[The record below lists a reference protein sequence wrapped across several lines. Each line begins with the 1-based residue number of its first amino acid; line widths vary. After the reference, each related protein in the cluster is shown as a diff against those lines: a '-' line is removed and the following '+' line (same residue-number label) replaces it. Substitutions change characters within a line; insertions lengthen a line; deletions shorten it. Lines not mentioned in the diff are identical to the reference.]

1 MNLNEIEKNV
11 EIGRITHRG
20 VSIWPVL
27 KSYLIGIVG
36 DHNIIKEA
44 NLPYL
49 RIFLKNLP
57 GDLLSLRSMCKSK
70 YWVFSTSQTRFHI
83 NEDSFDRVTTG
94 LLKYLEGYL
103 LFENPIPKGR
113 TEATKLQ
120 KGEYYIGMSWI
131 YLIQFI
137 ILKFSKSPK
146 IENLDLLESYLKKD
160 ISKIEYIYHRIQ
172 AGKKLYN
179 ILFKLYKPKV
189 IFVVC
194 YYSNFELI
202 LAAKKN
208 NIPVIELQHGLVTDS
223 HRAYHFKE
231 KQPDNLLPDYFL
243 SYGKYASDIVI
254 KGNLF
259 EREQVLDYGYTFIEE
274 VQERLS
280 ISHDLQEIKNAF
292 RKIICITGQL
302 EITDVPLLKVIS
314 GISQKFPD
322 ICFIFKPRH
331 YSERAAFTS
340 TANFIQI
347 GHLNTY
353 ELLKY
358 SDYHLTVYSTC
369 ALEALALGT
378 PNISLDIK
386 GYYRRFL
393 KKMLGENPYN
403 FVADSEE
410 ELVETLNE
418 MGGKKFV
425 KSKIKRSISH
435 VFSPQVDSETF
446 FNFFDRV
453 SN

>member
-11 EIGRITHRG
+11 EVGRITHKG

-36 DHNIIKEA
+36 EHNIIKEA

-49 RIFLKNLP
+49 IIFLKNLP
-57 GDLLSLRSMCKSK
+57 GDLLSLRNMGRSK

-83 NEDSFDRVTTG
+83 NEDSFDRVITG
-94 LLKYLEGYL
+94 LLKYLNGYL
-103 LFENPIPKGR
+103 LLENPIPKGR
-113 TEATKLQ
+113 TEAKKLQ
-120 KGEYYIGMSWI
+120 KGEYYVGMSWI

-137 ILKFSKSPK
+137 IFKFSKSPK

-179 ILFKLYKPKV
+179 ILFKLYKPKA

-208 NIPVIELQHGLVTDS
+208 SIPVIELQHGLVTDN
-223 HRAYHFKE
+223 HRAYHFEE
-231 KQPDNLLPDYFL
+231 KQPINMLPDYFL

-259 EREQVLDYGYTFIEE
+259 ERARVLDYGYTFIEE
-274 VQERLS
+274 VRERLS
-280 ISHDLQEIKNAF
+280 ISHDLQVIKNAF
-292 RKIICITGQL
+292 RKTICITGQL
-302 EITDVPLLKVIS
+302 ETTDVPLLKVIS
-314 GISQKFPD
+314 SISQKFPD

-331 YSERAAFTS
+331 YSERSAFAS
-340 TANFIQI
+340 TANFVRI

-358 SDYHLTVYSTC
+358 CDYHLTVYSTC
-369 ALEALALGT
+369 ALEALALGIPT
-378 PNISLDIK
+378 ISLDIK
-386 GYYRRFL
+386 GYYSKFL
-393 KKMLGENPYN
+393 KKMLGDNPHN
-403 FVADSEE
+403 FVADSEV
-410 ELVETLNE
+410 ELVEVLNE
-418 MGGKKFV
+418 MEGKKFV
-425 KSKIKRSISH
+425 KPEIIKSISN
-435 VFSPQVDSETF
+435 VFSQQVDPETF